1 MEKVGWNLFRI
12 AIFGIVMMPAVVSA
26 LDHDNLDPNR
36 PIAIED
42 AYVIPKGEIGVEGGV
57 TFNDRKEGKGRF
69 GFQPQIIYGAFDNM
83 QLEIMTGL
91 VTEPTSVA
99 GDDKSGDLSVGV
111 LYNLN
116 TETIDLPA
124 FAVRAE
130 LGFPTGVNSKGVDTE
145 LTGVMTRS
153 FGRWR
158 THVNIGYTFLGS
170 PQGQERS
177 GTYRVVAAV
186 SYPLGYPTSFRDTV
200 IANVSTRQS
209 DLVGQRNPTA
219 VGIGLRH
226 QVSSRVVFDV
236 GLGTEFIGPSDR
248 SLFFSTLGLSI
259 GF

>member
-1 MEKVGWNLFRI
+1 MGIPGSLFRI
-12 AIFGIVMMPAVVSA
+12 VMFGVVVMPAGVYG

-69 GFQPQIIYGAFDNM
+69 GFQPQIIYGAFENM
-83 QLEIMTGL
+83 QLEIMSGL
-91 VTEPTSVA
+91 GTEPTTVV

-116 TETIDLPA
+116 TETIDLPG
-124 FAVRAE
+124 FAVRTE
-130 LGFPTGVNSKGVDTE
+130 VGFPTGVNSKGVDTE

-158 THVNIGYTFLGS
+158 SHVNVGYTFLGS
-170 PQGQERS
+170 PQGQERG

-186 SYPLGYPTSFRDTV
+186 S
-200 IANVSTRQS
+200 
-209 DLVGQRNPTA
+209 
-219 VGIGLRH
+219 
-226 QVSSRVVFDV
+226 
-236 GLGTEFIGPSDR
+236 
-248 SLFFSTLGLSI
+248 
-259 GF
+259 

>member
-1 MEKVGWNLFRI
+1 MLPTVGL
-12 AIFGIVMMPAVVSA
+12 A

-69 GFQPQIIYGAFDNM
+69 GFQPQIIYGAFENM

-91 VTEPTSVA
+91 VTEPSTVS
-99 GDDKSGDLSVGV
+99 GDDKAGDLSVGV

-130 LGFPTGVNSKGVDTE
+130 VGVPTGVNSKGVDTE
-145 LTGVMTRS
+145 FTGVMTRS

-158 THVNIGYTFLGS
+158 THVNVGYTFLGS

-177 GTYRVVAAV
+177 GTYRVAAAV
-186 SYPLGYPTSFRDTV
+186 SYPLGYPSSFRDTV
-200 IANVSTRQS
+200 IANLFTRQS
-209 DLVGQRNPTA
+209 DLIGQRNPTG

-226 QVSSRVVFDV
+226 QVSSRVVFDA
-236 GLGTEFIGPSDR
+236 GLGTELLGPSDR
-248 SLFFSTLGLSI
+248 SVFFSTMGLSI